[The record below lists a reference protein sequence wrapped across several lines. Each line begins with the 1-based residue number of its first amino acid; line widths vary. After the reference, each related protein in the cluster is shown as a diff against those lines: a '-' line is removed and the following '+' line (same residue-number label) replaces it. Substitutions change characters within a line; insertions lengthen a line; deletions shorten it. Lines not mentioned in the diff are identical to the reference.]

1 MDDPVFAKLSAEQ
14 LAALNDEQKAIYSLM
29 VSSDQDFFAAT
40 FKPAD
45 LPGVLERKGEIMRR
59 NQELRE
65 RLEQLKA
72 AMAKNAA
79 ALAPASA
86 SGEGLGNA
94 LGMAGALGLGAAAAV
109 ASDNTAHYRGVQP
122 VDLAPALR
130 SEFGSGNTTISF
142 SGAEDSL
149 LASVGILTDRGA
161 VTAMTVQLTS
171 RDDGTEVRVNDL
183 TRQGVLETVK
193 EGAKNLV
200 GLAGQGLSLLT
211 GRKDPARI
219 YNAAR
224 QAVENGS
231 DLAEV
236 AGNFKLKERAW
247 KVIKAAAESLEK
259 AHMSRVKEEREARER
274 LEKAWDSYYN
284 CPNCGVSFADADLIC
299 RVCGTDRPD
308 QPMKPDPRRQ

>member
-1 MDDPVFAKLSAEQ
+1 MDETGINKLSADQ
-14 LAALNDEQKAIYSLM
+14 LAALNDEQKAIFSLL
-29 VSSDQDFFAAT
+29 VPSDQNFFAAT

-45 LPGVLERKGEIMRR
+45 LPVVLERKGEIMRR
-59 NQELRE
+59 NQESRE

-72 AMAKNAA
+72 AMAQNAA
-79 ALAPASA
+79 ALPPVA
-86 SGEGLGNA
+86 GEGLGNA

-142 SGAEDSL
+142 SGAEDAL

-219 YNAAR
+219 YNAAK

-231 DLAEV
+231 DLAEA

-247 KVIKAAAESLEK
+247 KVIKATAESLEK

-284 CPNCGVSFADADLIC
+284 CPNCGVSFADVDLTC

-308 QPMKPDPRRQ
+308 QPVKPDPRRQ

>member
-1 MDDPVFAKLSAEQ
+1 MDDTVFAKLSADQ

-29 VSSDQDFFAAT
+29 VPSDQDFFAAT
-40 FKPAD
+40 FKPVD
-45 LPGVLERKGEIMRR
+45 LPVVLERKGEIMRR

-72 AMAKNAA
+72 AMAQHAA
-79 ALAPASA
+79 ALAPA

-109 ASDNTAHYRGVQP
+109 ASDNTGHYRGVQP

-142 SGAEDSL
+142 SGAEDAL

-193 EGAKNLV
+193 EGARNLV

-231 DLAEV
+231 DLAEA

-259 AHMSRVKEEREARER
+259 AHMSRLKEEREAREH

-284 CPNCGVSFADADLIC
+284 CPNCGVSFADVDLIC

-308 QPMKPDPRRQ
+308 QPVKPDPRKQ

>member
-1 MDDPVFAKLSAEQ
+1 MDDPVFAKLSADQ
-14 LAALNDEQKAIYSLM
+14 MAALNDEQKAIFSLL
-29 VSSDQDFFAAT
+29 VPSDQNFFAAT

-45 LPGVLERKGEIMRR
+45 LPVVLERKGEIMRR
-59 NQELRE
+59 NQESRE

-72 AMAKNAA
+72 AMAQNAA
-79 ALAPASA
+79 ALPPVA
-86 SGEGLGNA
+86 GEGLGNA

-122 VDLAPALR
+122 ADLAPALR

-142 SGAEDSL
+142 SGAEDAL

-171 RDDGTEVRVNDL
+171 RDDGIEVRVNDL

-219 YNAAR
+219 YNAAK

-247 KVIKAAAESLEK
+247 KVIKATAESLEK
-259 AHMSRVKEEREARER
+259 AHLSRMKEEREARER

-284 CPNCGVSFADADLIC
+284 CPNCRVSFADVDSAC

-308 QPMKPDPRRQ
+308 QPVKPDPRRQ